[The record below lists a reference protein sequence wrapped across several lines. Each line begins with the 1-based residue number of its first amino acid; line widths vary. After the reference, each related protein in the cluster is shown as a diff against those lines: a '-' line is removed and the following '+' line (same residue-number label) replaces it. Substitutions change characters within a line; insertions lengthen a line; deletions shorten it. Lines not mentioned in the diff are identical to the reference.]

1 MAGKSTKKLTE
12 TEEGRERIET
22 FIKFLSRG
30 NYIETACRASGIGK
44 KTFYRWMEKARDGDP
59 ECTEIAKRVDQA
71 MALAETSMV
80 GKVTDAADLDAKFA
94 LEWLS
99 RIYPDRWGKKT
110 QVDID
115 HKIASVTS
123 TIIEELK
130 AVLPPAQ
137 FRSVMLRLQKVEE
150 AEVVPLLEA
159 AEVAVDDD
167 EVPDAETDDTDK

>member
-12 TEEGRERIET
+12 TEEGLERIEK
-22 FIKFLSRG
+22 FINYLRAG
-30 NYIETACRASGIGK
+30 NYIETACRASGIAK
-44 KTFYRWMEKARDGDP
+44 KTFYNWMEKARNGDP
-59 ECTEIAKRVDQA
+59 ECTEIARRVDQA
-71 MALAETSMV
+71 MALAETNMV

-115 HKIASVTS
+115 HKIATVTS

-159 AEVAVDDD
+159 AEVAIDGDASD
-167 EVPDAETDDTDK
+167 EDQENDTDK